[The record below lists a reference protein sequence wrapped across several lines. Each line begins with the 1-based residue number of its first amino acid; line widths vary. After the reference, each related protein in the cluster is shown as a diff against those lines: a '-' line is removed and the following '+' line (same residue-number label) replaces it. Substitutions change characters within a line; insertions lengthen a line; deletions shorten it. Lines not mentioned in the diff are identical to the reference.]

1 MFSKPAPRPDN
12 RPASPLSEPASV
24 PTPEPAARNRPRPA
38 SLLAQN
44 LIIEGSIQSDSEV
57 QIDGLVRGDVR
68 VERLTIGETG
78 RIEGQVAAETAEVR
92 GRVIGAIIAKQVRLY
107 SSASVEGDITAE
119 QLAIEPG
126 ASFEGRSIKLQR
138 PKAAPAAAPAPAPA
152 ATVQG

>member
-1 MFSKPAPRPDN
+1 MFSKPAPKPDSRPN
-12 RPASPLSEPASV
+12 TLVSEPTLA
-24 PTPEPAARNRPRPA
+24 PATEPAARNRARPA

-44 LIIEGSIQSDSEV
+44 LVVEGSIQSDSEV

-92 GRVIGAIIAKQVRLY
+92 GRVVGAIIAKQVRLF

-138 PKAAPAAAPAPAPA
+138 PKAAPAPAPTPA
-152 ATVQG
+152 AQA

>member
-12 RPASPLSEPASV
+12 RPATPLAEPSPAPAS
-24 PTPEPAARNRPRPA
+24 EPAARNRARPA

-44 LIIEGSIQSDSEV
+44 LVIEGSIQSDSEV

-92 GRVIGAIIAKQVRLY
+92 GRVVGAIIAKQVRLF

-138 PKAAPAAAPAPAPA
+138 PKAAPAPAQPPA
-152 ATVQG
+152 AAAQA

>member
-1 MFSKPAPRPDN
+1 MFSKPAPKPDN
-12 RPASPLSEPASV
+12 RPNAPVSEPTLA
-24 PTPEPAARNRPRPA
+24 PATEPAARNRARPA

-44 LIIEGSIQSDSEV
+44 LVVEGSIQSDSEV

-92 GRVIGAIIAKQVRLY
+92 GRVVGAIIAKQVRLF
-107 SSASVEGDITAE
+107 SSACVEGDITAE

-138 PKAAPAAAPAPAPA
+138 PKAAVAPPPAPATTPA
-152 ATVQG
+152 T

>member
-1 MFSKPAPRPDN
+1 MFSKPAPKPDSRPN
-12 RPASPLSEPASV
+12 TPVSEPTLASA
-24 PTPEPAARNRPRPA
+24 TEPAARNRARPA

-44 LIIEGSIQSDSEV
+44 LVVEGSIQSDSEV

-92 GRVIGAIIAKQVRLY
+92 GRVVGAIIAKQVRLF

-138 PKAAPAAAPAPAPA
+138 PKAAPAPAPTPA
-152 ATVQG
+152 AQA

>member
-1 MFSKPAPRPDN
+1 MFSKPAPKPDSRPN
-12 RPASPLSEPASV
+12 TPVSEPTLA
-24 PTPEPAARNRPRPA
+24 PATEPAARNRARPA

-44 LIIEGSIQSDSEV
+44 LVVEGSIQSDSEV

-92 GRVIGAIIAKQVRLY
+92 GRVVGAIIAKQVRLF

-138 PKAAPAAAPAPAPA
+138 QKPAAPAAAPATPPA
-152 ATVQG
+152 